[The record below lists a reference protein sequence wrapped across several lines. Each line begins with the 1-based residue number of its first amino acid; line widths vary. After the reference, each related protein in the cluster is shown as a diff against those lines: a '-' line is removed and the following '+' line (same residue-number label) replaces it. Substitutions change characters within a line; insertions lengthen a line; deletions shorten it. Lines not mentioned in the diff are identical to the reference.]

1 MKPVRLVVSAVCA
14 FVLSAACQASAASPV
29 QRPLPGH
36 GAAHGT
42 ATPAER
48 GALIRSFIRKWGG
61 HAERVYGVDVRA
73 WSQRMVPAFAYG
85 DPDNLRDAV
94 RRDTFEGAIAALN
107 GRAAR
112 VDERAL
118 ARSPIV
124 ARALGD
130 LAQDLVFTP
139 VQPCRIVDTRIAQG
153 AVAAGQVRSYRAAGR
168 TSYTDQ
174 GGSATNCGLENEV
187 PGAVMLSVTAVAP
200 AQAGYATVFTAG
212 ALVPGTASVNYVAGA
227 VVNNAVVVRV
237 PNPATTY
244 DFSIYSY
251 AASDYV
257 VDIIGY
263 FAAPRATAL
272 SCVDSGTASTTIGIG
287 ATGQVTA
294 PACPPGYTATQLD
307 CESGSWGMPIIFSSL
322 RGGGICGARNNS
334 NVASPLTA
342 SRRCCRVPGR

>member
-1 MKPVRLVVSAVCA
+1 MKPVRLVVSAVRA
-14 FVLSAACQASAASPV
+14 FVLLAACSAAFSASAAPPV
-29 QRPLPGH
+29 QVRSVGQGP
-36 GAAHGT
+36 

-48 GALIRSFIRKWGG
+48 AALIRSFVMKWGG
-61 HAERVYGVDVRA
+61 HAERVYGVDVRV
-73 WSQRMVPAFAYG
+73 WSQRMVPAFVHG
-85 DPDNLRDAV
+85 DADNLREAV
-94 RRDTFEGAIAALN
+94 RRDTFEAALAALN
-107 GRAAR
+107 GGAAR
-112 VDERAL
+112 IDERAIP
-118 ARSPIV
+118 RSPIV

-153 AVAAGQVRSYRAAGR
+153 AIAAGQVRSYRAAGR
-168 TSYTDQ
+168 TTYSDQ
-174 GGSATNCGLENEV
+174 GGSATNCGLQSEV
-187 PGAVMLSVTAVAP
+187 PGAVMLSVTAVSP
-200 AQAGYATVFTAG
+200 AQAGYATVFPAG
-212 ALVPGTASVNYVAGA
+212 AAVPGTASLNYVAGA
-227 VVNNAVVVRV
+227 VVNNASVVRV

-244 DFSIYSY
+244 DFSIYSH
-251 AASDYV
+251 ATSDYV
-257 VDIIGY
+257 VDIVGF

-294 PACPPGYTATQLD
+294 PACPAGYTATQLD

-334 NVASPLTA
+334 NVASLLTA